1 MEDLEEELQQ
11 LDQQMKQLKLDYE
24 QYFLGSRPR
33 EPRQLRDQVDKQ
45 VQRRIGT
52 AIRNTALRFRFNS
65 MNSRFQALKRQWDH
79 TLRQIESGTY
89 ERHVFKAN
97 LRDASAAPARC
108 APPACSRVETLFEA
122 YRAAAAQCGQDTKE
136 LTREALARA
145 VEKQRAAAERQLGSD
160 QLAFDVA
167 IDAGRVKIKVSRA
180 RA

>member
-11 LDQQMKQLKLDYE
+11 LDQQMSQLKLDYE

-33 EPRQLRDQVDKQ
+33 EPRQLRDQVHKQ

-52 AIRNTALRFRFNS
+52 PIRNTALRFRFNS
-65 MNSRFQALKRQWDH
+65 MNSRFQALKRQWDN

-97 LRDASAAPARC
+97 LRDRGASPAQC
-108 APPACSRVETLFEA
+108 APPTRNPVDALFED
-122 YRAAAAQCGQDTKE
+122 YRAAAAQCGQDTKG
-136 LTREALARA
+136 LTRETLERA
-145 VEKQRAAAERQLGSD
+145 VERQRAAAERQLGSD

-167 IDAGRVKIKVSRA
+167 IDAGRVKIKVTRA